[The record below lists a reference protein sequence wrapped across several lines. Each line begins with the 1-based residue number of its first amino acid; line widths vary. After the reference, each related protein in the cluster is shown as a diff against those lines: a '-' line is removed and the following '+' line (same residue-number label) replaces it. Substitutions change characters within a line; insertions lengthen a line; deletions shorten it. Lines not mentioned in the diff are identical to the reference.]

1 MAKKNQ
7 PNASDIAGRV
17 YNQEDSQKGD
27 ALAITH
33 EQVMDS
39 YMEGEIGGVMDQVAG
54 KDIPLGQD
62 DAE

>member
-17 YNQEDSQKGD
+17 YNHEDSQKGD